1 MLKKTLLAVFGLVM
15 VLAFV
20 TPEKAHAGVAIG
32 VTVGGPVVVRPAY
45 GAYYYAP
52 PVYPPVVYARPYVY
66 GGPVVYGHYYRN
78 PYWRHEGWERH
89 EWREHEWREHEWRE
103 HHRDRDWR

>member
-1 MLKKTLLAVFGLVM
+1 MLKKSLFAVFGLVM

-45 GAYYYAP
+45 RPYYYAP
-52 PVYPPVVYARPYVY
+52 PVAYARPYVY
-66 GGPVVYGHYYRN
+66 GGPVVYGRYYRS
-78 PYWRHEGWERH
+78 PYGRHEAWERH
-89 EWREHEWREHEWRE
+89 EWREREWRGHEWRE
-103 HHRDRDWR
+103 HHRDWR